1 MTTTLQRFVRTMPGA
16 RGAALPMVLL
26 LMVVVSVL
34 VAAAFEAASNEA
46 RFGANQESD
55 VTSFGLAETGLEY
68 YLANRDSL
76 GFTTSPPA
84 ASESTR
90 VMLSGGYAD
99 VVSTQVRKDSV
110 DQRYGYVVRSHGV
123 STIATL
129 SGTAGTERTV
139 AEYATYQPGT
149 MNTLSGW
156 TSLSGIKKQGNA
168 GELTGDDGCTGD
180 TVAGVAVPTN
190 PGYTGATGPVSG
202 NPPIENLGTQAQAE
216 SAAGINWNGI
226 INQGALTPDI
236 TIPPG
241 TWPSSFPST
250 YWPVIELAG
259 SPSSNVTLPGAGQGT
274 LIVEGNLTISG
285 NNMWDG
291 ILLVGGTLTS
301 NGNNTVE
308 GAVVSGLNE
317 ELGLTDSASS
327 IGNGTKTYQYNS
339 CNIAK
344 AMTRFSQMV
353 GYTNAWVDNWP
364 TTW

>member
-68 YLANRDSL
+68 FMANRATLTGDTASVPL
-76 GFTTSPPA
+76 

-110 DQRYGYVVRSHGV
+110 DQRYGYIIRSHGV

-139 AEYATYQPGT
+139 AEYAIYQPGT
-149 MNTLSGW
+149 MNALSGW
-156 TSLSGIKKQGNA
+156 TSLTGLQKNGNS
-168 GELTGDDGCTGD
+168 GELSGDDGCTGD
-180 TVAGVAVPTN
+180 TVAGVAVPAN
-190 PGYTGATGPVSG
+190 PGYQGPSGPVSG
-202 NPPIENLGTQAQAE
+202 HPPVDTLGTQTQAE
-216 SAAGINWNGI
+216 SSAGINWNGI
-226 INQGALTPDI
+226 INQGAITPDI

-241 TWPSSFPST
+241 SWPSSFPST
-250 YWPVIELAG
+250 YWPVIEMVGNA
-259 SPSSNVTLPGAGQGT
+259 TLPGPGQGT
-274 LIVEGNLTISG
+274 LIVTGNLTISG
-285 NNMWDG
+285 SNMWDG
-291 ILLVGGTLTS
+291 IILAGGNLTS

-308 GAVVSGLNE
+308 GAVVSGLNV
-317 ELGLTDSASS
+317 ELGQTVPEASV
-327 IGNGTKTYQYNS
+327 GNGTKTYQYNS

-344 AMTRFSQMV
+344 AMSKFSQMV
-353 GYTNAWVDNWP
+353 GYTNAWVDNGP